1 MALRRQLSDVY
12 KLSWRAMQR
21 AAASTA
27 TATHH
32 NSGTSTTRRALQLFT
47 GSSSSSSGWAA
58 SLAHQHPSSPLSS
71 LRNIQQELQLFRGFA
86 AQAAGG
92 AGGVDT
98 KGSGKKS
105 PISFNSMILAVGA
118 FLAIVAV
125 AQNKA
130 QKKVEGMMQR
140 SQEVVGKAAVG
151 GPFTLTD
158 QDGKQFTQDKLLG
171 QFNILYFGFTHCPDI
186 CPDELE
192 KLAVALDLIE
202 KQQNYKVQPVFISVD
217 PARDTPR
224 KVKEYV
230 KEFHPRLIG
239 LTGSEEEVKRCS
251 KAYRVYFH
259 KTGDSDTDY
268 LVDHSI
274 IMYLID
280 PAGEFVTFYGKN
292 FTAEQLADSIGQ
304 HIAKWQQREAGSDG
318 SSGSGSDTRVKT
330 GTAGSQEGLAQR

>member
-32 NSGTSTTRRALQLFT
+32 NSSMGTATRRALQLLSGST
-47 GSSSSSSGWAA
+47 SSSSRSWAA
-58 SLAHQHPSSPLSS
+58 SLAHQHPPSAPSS

-92 AGGVDT
+92 AGGVNT

-192 KLAVALDLIE
+192 KLAVA
-202 KQQNYKVQPVFISVD
+202 
-217 PARDTPR
+217 
-224 KVKEYV
+224 
-230 KEFHPRLIG
+230 
-239 LTGSEEEVKRCS
+239 
-251 KAYRVYFH
+251 
-259 KTGDSDTDY
+259 
-268 LVDHSI
+268 
-274 IMYLID
+274 
-280 PAGEFVTFYGKN
+280 
-292 FTAEQLADSIGQ
+292 
-304 HIAKWQQREAGSDG
+304 QRRRATHNSN
-318 SSGSGSDTRVKT
+318 SSSSSSR
-330 GTAGSQEGLAQR
+330 

>member
-1 MALRRQLSDVY
+1 
-12 KLSWRAMQR
+12 MQR
-21 AAASTA
+21 SASSTA
-27 TATHH
+27 TATHI
-32 NSGTSTTRRALQLFT
+32 SSSSIGTRRALQLFS
-47 GSSSSSSGWAA
+47 GSSSSSWAA
-58 SLAHQHPSSPLSS
+58 LAHQQPVPPSC

-92 AGGVDT
+92 SGASSGGVST

-105 PISFNSMILAVGA
+105 PITFNSMILAVGA
-118 FLAIVAV
+118 FLAVVAF

-202 KQQNYKVQPVFISVD
+202 KQQNYKVWCG
-217 PARDTPR
+217 AG
-224 KVKEYV
+224 
-230 KEFHPRLIG
+230 RLRG
-239 LTGSEEEVKRCS
+239 VG
-251 KAYRVYFH
+251 
-259 KTGDSDTDY
+259 
-268 LVDHSI
+268 
-274 IMYLID
+274 
-280 PAGEFVTFYGKN
+280 P
-292 FTAEQLADSIGQ
+292 
-304 HIAKWQQREAGSDG
+304 
-318 SSGSGSDTRVKT
+318 
-330 GTAGSQEGLAQR
+330 

>member
-1 MALRRQLSDVY
+1 MALRRQLSDVC

-27 TATHH
+27 TATATH
-32 NSGTSTTRRALQLFT
+32 NSSTGTFGTRRALQLFS
-47 GSSSSSSGWAA
+47 GSSSSWAA
-58 SLAHQHPSSPLSS
+58 LAKQHPAPPSS

-92 AGGVDT
+92 AGGVST

-118 FLAIVAV
+118 FLAVVAI

-202 KQQNYKVQPVFISVD
+202 QQQSYKVCVWQWGRVGEGPRRRARRGGGGVRSAGMLQAGTVRRALHYLPGVAPTPHTHTHTHVLLVACCLLLAYVFTHPSLTCCRRSSLCSSVLTL
-217 PARDTPR
+217 RVTP
-224 KVKEYV
+224 
-230 KEFHPRLIG
+230 PRRSRS
-239 LTGSEEEVKRCS
+239 TSRS
-251 KAYRVYFH
+251 STH
-259 KTGDSDTDY
+259 DSLD
-268 LVDHSI
+268 
-274 IMYLID
+274 
-280 PAGEFVTFYGKN
+280 
-292 FTAEQLADSIGQ
+292 
-304 HIAKWQQREAGSDG
+304 
-318 SSGSGSDTRVKT
+318 
-330 GTAGSQEGLAQR
+330 